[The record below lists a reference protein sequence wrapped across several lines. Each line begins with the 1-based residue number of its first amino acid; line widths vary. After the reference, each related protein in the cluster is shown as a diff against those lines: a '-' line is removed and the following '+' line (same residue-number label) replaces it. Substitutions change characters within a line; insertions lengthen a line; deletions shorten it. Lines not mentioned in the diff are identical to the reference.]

1 MNKLDELAKRSSGM
15 RTAVRLIKTAITGV
29 CACLLIAS
37 STRLDFRNTTYALD
51 ETNDSDHMNTADPP
65 VFPAEPPAKKETLS
79 TPVPAYKPQPLI
91 SMQPLDEQSVLQQLS
106 HIADEANSS
115 DEKTKNDAPS
125 EENPS
130 DDRTLAEDIY
140 MRPGL
145 PKPEAYT
152 GNAVTFD
159 QEGNVFVY
167 GTPVTPKLGQTTD
180 IAPKEQSPVTDD
192 YFDDAVII
200 GNSLIVGMQKV
211 GILPATYYANIG
223 LSVRQFFEKT
233 FLPAPDNGTSEL
245 VTVAEALAR
254 DDSFGKVYLMFGINE
269 LGWDNLDS
277 FVSYY
282 ETIIDT
288 ILTIRPDAVIYVQ
301 TILPINESIY
311 RLSGNAFSYCSNAR
325 IRQFNEAIAEI
336 AESRHVVLL
345 TPGEI
350 LTDDDGQL
358 QADATTDGVH
368 LSRPYL
374 EMWKDYLVTHTVP
387 DVDLRIFYES
397 PSE

>member
-15 RTAVRLIKTAITGV
+15 RCAVRLMKTAITGV
-29 CACLLIAS
+29 CACLLIVS
-37 STRLDFRNTTYALD
+37 STRLDFRNITYALD
-51 ETNDSDHMNTADPP
+51 ETNDTDQMNTAVPP
-65 VFPAEPPAKKETLS
+65 FFAELPAKKELHS
-79 TPVPAYKPQPLI
+79 MSVPAYKPQPLNAI
-91 SMQPLDEQSVLQQLS
+91 QPLDEQSTIKLLS
-106 HIADEANSS
+106 QAADESNRS
-115 DEKTKNDAPS
+115 DEQTKNDVPS
-125 EENPS
+125 EENLPQ
-130 DDRTLAEDIY
+130 EDIY
-140 MRPGL
+140 VRPGL
-145 PKPEAYT
+145 SKPENYT

-159 QEGNVFVY
+159 KEGNVFIY
-167 GTPVTPKLGQTTD
+167 GTPVTPMLGQTTN
-180 IAPKEQSPVTDD
+180 ITPAEQSPVADD

-200 GNSLIVGMQKV
+200 GNSLIVGMQKT
-211 GILPATYYANIG
+211 GIIPATYYANIG

-233 FLPAPDNGTSEL
+233 FLPAPDNSASEL
-245 VTVAEALAR
+245 VTAAEALVR

-288 ILTIRPDAVIYVQ
+288 ILTIRPDAIIYVQ

-311 RLSGNAFSYCSNAR
+311 RQSGNAFSYCNNAR
-325 IRQFNEAIAEI
+325 IGQFNEAIAEI

-345 TPGEI
+345 TPGEMM
-350 LTDDDGQL
+350 TDADGQL
-358 QADATTDGVH
+358 QADATADGVH

-387 DVDLRIFYES
+387 EVDLHIFYES
-397 PSE
+397 PSA